1 MLQGGPHLTSKCQC
15 HNAGRQDSAWQIA
28 RISGDTPTHEHS
40 QPWVRQRPEQ
50 ADNYREQS
58 PWHRQVQLY
67 LGREGTPS
75 QGEPLGS
82 PSLSIK
88 RLQAQLVGIDSELLV
103 GQDTQ
108 VSEGQREFT
117 IKNRVSGEQTGLGG
131 AEPKGAGSP
140 D

>member
-1 MLQGGPHLTSKCQC
+1 MNTPSPGS
-15 HNAGRQDSAWQIA
+15 GRD
-28 RISGDTPTHEHS
+28 PN
-40 QPWVRQRPEQ
+40 RQTTAESRVHGT
-50 ADNYREQS
+50 DK
-58 PWHRQVQLY
+58 VQLY
-67 LGREGTPS
+67 LGREGAPS

-103 GQDTQ
+103 SQDTQ